1 MVKCSRC
8 GAQTILHVNG
18 VPVCVDCDKKFNE
31 GPSAALP
38 RDAGSEK
45 GPKPAAKARSQA
57 CGAELHRVP
66 SR

>member
-18 VPVCVDCDKKFNE
+18 VPVCAECDRKFSE
-31 GPSAALP
+31 ELSAP
-38 RDAGSEK
+38 RPANAGSEK
-45 GPKPAAKARSQA
+45 GPESPTPARGRALGTEAY
-57 CGAELHRVP
+57 RVS